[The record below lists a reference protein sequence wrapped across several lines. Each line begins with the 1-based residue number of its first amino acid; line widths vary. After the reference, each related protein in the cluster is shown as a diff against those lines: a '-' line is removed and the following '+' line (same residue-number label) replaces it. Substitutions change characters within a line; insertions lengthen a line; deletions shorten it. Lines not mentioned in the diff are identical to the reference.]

1 MENATNSPHP
11 IALADLVLAAMVQG
25 GVRATFL
32 NPVKDTET
40 YALTFEKSNHQVS
53 SLHLEAGRA
62 AALVARLAVLA
73 KLDLTMPHVTTG
85 VIPVRSGDRCANVLA
100 TLRPGH
106 NLSIDLI
113 AVPVRNPDQPAPT
126 EVAQRLIN
134 GQVIGHYQVIDCIG
148 EGGMGQVYRVRHV
161 SIGREYALKILRSSG
176 ADLAAVSAQFLQEAC
191 AAARVHHPNI
201 VDVFDFGHV
210 LDGRPYLVMEF
221 LQGKSLRDTIAGA
234 PLSLRDAVQVARALA
249 AALAAAHARGI
260 VHSDVTPSNVIF
272 AGDQLQQLKLVDFG
286 LARFLDGAPQ
296 DGNLPMVAGTPYYMA
311 PEQIR
316 GVTPTVHADQYSYG
330 ALLFELLSGSPPF
343 LHQEV
348 KSICLM
354 HLAADV
360 PTVTSPHGEL
370 PAKLVE
376 LVTRCLQKRPEN
388 RFTSMEVVIEEL
400 THIEQLLARRGWRR
414 WLPQ

>member
-249 AALAAAHARGI
+249 AAHARGI

-370 PAKLVE
+370 PAKLVGNPLPAE
-376 LVTRCLQKRPEN
+376 TPRESVHLDG
-388 RFTSMEVVIEEL
+388 SGD
-400 THIEQLLARRGWRR
+400 RRINAH
-414 WLPQ
+414 